1 MEVLSFTFSFK
12 VKFMR
17 SFKNIINFL
26 FKACPYS
33 FIGRKCFDAVKGK
46 TRSHTNKNLND
57 RILSFKLGIKTGRN
71 IILIGVFCP
80 ILWYS
85 ILSGANKKF
94 IELNLIH
101 SAIIVGLGLLVMLVN
116 YIALFNY
123 RRTI

>member
-1 MEVLSFTFSFK
+1 
-12 VKFMR
+12 MR

-94 IELNLIH
+94 IELKFYILFRFYFILIKKNDY
-101 SAIIVGLGLLVMLVN
+101 SKIIT
-116 YIALFNY
+116 Y
-123 RRTI
+123 

>member
-1 MEVLSFTFSFK
+1 MRF
-12 VKFMR
+12 VKDF
-17 SFKNIINFL
+17 INSIV
-26 FKACPYS
+26 KACPYTL
-33 FIGRKCFDAVKGK
+33 IGRKCVDVVKGK
-46 TRSHTNKNLND
+46 AKSHTNKNLND

-71 IILIGVFCP
+71 ISLVGVFCP

-85 ILSGANKKF
+85 ILSGSSKRF

-101 SAIIVGLGLLVMLVN
+101 SAIIAGLGLLVMLVN